1 MTSPLRELYQE
12 VILDH
17 SKKPRN
23 FGPLP
28 EATGQADGYNP
39 LCGDRA
45 TVFVRLDGDVVADVR
60 FQGAGCSISTA
71 SASMMTESV
80 KGKSCAE
87 AKALFERFH
96 SLVTRDSAAAGQEV
110 DPALGKLA
118 VFSGV
123 WEFPVRVKCAS
134 LPWHTL
140 KAALEG
146 DDRPVSTEVSE
157 SSSGDAGGHAR

>member
-1 MTSPLRELYQE
+1 VTSPLRELYQE

-23 FGPLP
+23 FGAMP
-28 EATGQADGYNP
+28 EATGQANGYNP

-45 TVFVRLDGDVVADVR
+45 TVFVHVDGDVVTDVR

-71 SASMMTESV
+71 SASMMTEAV
-80 KGKSCAE
+80 KGKSRAE
-87 AKALFERFH
+87 AETLFEHFH
-96 SLVTRDSAAAGQEV
+96 KLVTRDSAAGDTDP

-140 KAALEG
+140 KAALAG
-146 DDRPVSTEVSE
+146 DAQPVSTEVSE
-157 SSSGDAGGHAR
+157 SSSGDGGGHAR

>member
-1 MTSPLRELYQE
+1 MTNPLRELYQE

-23 FGPLP
+23 FGGMP
-28 EATGQADGYNP
+28 EATRQADGYNP

-45 TVFVRLDGDVVADVR
+45 TVFVRLDGDTLEDVR

-71 SASMMTESV
+71 SASMMTESL
-80 KGKSCAE
+80 KGKTRAE
-87 AKALFERFH
+87 AETLFEKFH
-96 SLVTRDSAAAGQEV
+96 ELVTRDASAAAAEP

-123 WEFPVRVKCAS
+123 SEFPVRVKCAS

-140 KAALEG
+140 KAALDG

>member
-1 MTSPLRELYQE
+1 VTSPLRELYQE

-23 FGPLP
+23 FRPLP
-28 EATGQADGYNP
+28 GATGQADGYNP

-45 TVFVRLDGDVVADVR
+45 TVFIRLDGDVVADVS

-80 KGKSCAE
+80 KGKTRAE
-87 AKALFERFH
+87 AEALFERFH
-96 SLVTRDSAAAGQEV
+96 TLVTRDSAAAEQAA

-146 DDRPVSTEVSE
+146 DAHPVSTEVSE
-157 SSSGDAGGHAR
+157 SSSGDAGGRAR